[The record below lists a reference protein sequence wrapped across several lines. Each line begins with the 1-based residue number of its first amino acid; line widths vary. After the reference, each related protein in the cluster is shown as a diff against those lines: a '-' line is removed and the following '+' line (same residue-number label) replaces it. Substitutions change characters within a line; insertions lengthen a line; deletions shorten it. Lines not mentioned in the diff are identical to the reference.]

1 MEKVRDIQ
9 GEYREADELAQPEE
23 YQKFLSVAFQYADT
37 ICLTYNREMK
47 DFRASQWGFLHDSVV
62 NHEYTRQTPVTN
74 GPSVLLL
81 YLRIDK
87 TTKKWLQEK
96 HDIYD
101 FDAAGAERLED
112 LCFCKDGSVIFNSC
126 THEEF
131 CYIASDLSDRL

>member
-9 GEYREADELAQPEE
+9 GEYREADELVQPEE
-23 YQKFLSVAFQYADT
+23 YQKFLSVVFQYADT

-62 NHEYTRQTPVTN
+62 NHEYTRQTPVTK

-101 FDAAGAERLED
+101 FNSVGVEWLED
-112 LCFCKDGSVIFNSC
+112 LCFCKDGRVIFKSC

-131 CYIASDLSDRL
+131 CYMSKELSDRL